1 MFQRVRK
8 HLTPSTAIAFLALVF
23 ALTGGA
29 FAASSHGGGA
39 GVKASAAV
47 APAAIAVEAKA
58 RVKAKAGPRGPAGP
72 RGATGAAGPAGA
84 QGAAGA
90 QGPAGARGEA
100 GSQGPEGKQGE
111 PGVKGEQGAPGT
123 TGFTE
128 TLPSGKTLKGNWSL
142 IGTASAAGAHFG
154 TGVSFGIPLKE
165 APAVHYLKYIEVG
178 GTSEKVWLEPVYN
191 KTKGEEEDVTQP
203 ACPGTA
209 VEPEAKPGNL
219 CIYAG
224 SSGEG
229 FDSNLS
235 GLGRPE
241 DILPAVCPASDA
253 LLTCVA
259 AKAGAEKSGFYLAN
273 IAQEEGNVFL
283 VGTWAVTAE

>member
-123 TGFTE
+123 IGFTE
-128 TLPSGKTLKGNWSL
+128 TLPSGKTLKGAWAL
-142 IGTASAAGAHFG
+142 IGTAAAGNQHFG
-154 TGVSFGIPLKE
+154 DAVSFGIPLAT
-165 APAVHYLKYIEVG
+165 APVAVHYLRESG
-178 GTSEKVWLEPVYN
+178 LEPVYN
-191 KTKGEEEDVTQP
+191 ETASKEEEVTQP
-203 ACPGTA
+203 ACPGSA
-209 VEPEAKPGNL
+209 AEPEAEAGNL
-219 CIYAG
+219 CVYTGVAV
-224 SSGEG
+224 ELN
-229 FDSNLS
+229 FLKNLS
-235 GLGRPE
+235 GPGKPE
-241 DILPAVCPASDA
+241 DILPAICPAA
-253 LLTCVA
+253 KPFA
-259 AKAGAEKSGFYLAN
+259 ACLGSSGVQGAGRSGFYFGGLS
-273 IAQEEGNVFL
+273 E
-283 VGTWAVTAE
+283 